1 MTILQCTNA
10 SVKAGLIRYACAA
23 MLARVADGG
32 GVLAV
37 ILLCQS
43 SEQYY
48 AVTGGMAACI
58 TFPHMLGPFI
68 ARRIDTASDG
78 RRVIATACLAYAVII
93 GIMIATFGHVP
104 LLLTALL
111 LIAAG
116 LCGPL
121 LTSGISTFL
130 PAIAG
135 PDQRS
140 QRRAQGL
147 DVATYGFGGTL
158 GPSAVAAITT
168 WASPS
173 AAFYLLAV
181 GTVFAAFFIMRLPVS
196 PVTHSGKPAEVA
208 GAIAT
213 VGMMIRHTPLRRT
226 LYLTMAVAFAVAA
239 LPVVAVSMAD
249 VLGVPAA
256 TAALLT
262 VAYGAGNLAGSVFL
276 MVIPLRGEPDRLMLG
291 TGGLIVA
298 GLLSIL
304 EVSSFLPVFF
314 CFFITGMLNAAFF
327 AATLAAR
334 SEYSPPSCRG
344 QVFVWVGAMKIT
356 AGSLGTAAAGQ
367 VMTVGAYAALMLSLC
382 TLSAILVISLLA
394 CIWPSSKSHR

>member
-1 MTILQCTNA
+1 MTTLQCTNA
-10 SVKAGLIRYACAA
+10 PVKAGLARYACAA
-23 MLARVADGG
+23 MLARIADGG

-48 AVTGGMAACI
+48 AVTGWMAACI
-58 TFPHMLGPFI
+58 SLPHMLGPLI

-78 RRVIATACLAYAVII
+78 RRVIATACLAYAVITE
-93 GIMIATFGHVP
+93 IMTVTFGHVP

-121 LTSGISTFL
+121 LTGGISTFL
-130 PAIAG
+130 PAMAG

-158 GPSAVAAITT
+158 GPSAVAAISA

-196 PVTHSGKPAEVA
+196 PVTFSGKPAEVA

-213 VGMMIRHTPLRRT
+213 MGMMIRHTQLRRT
-226 LYLTMAVAFAVAA
+226 LYLTMAVAFAVAV

-256 TAALLT
+256 TAAFLT
-262 VAYGAGNLAGSVFL
+262 VAYGAGNLAGSVCL
-276 MVIPLRGEPDRLMLG
+276 MV
-291 TGGLIVA
+291 
-298 GLLSIL
+298 
-304 EVSSFLPVFF
+304 
-314 CFFITGMLNAAFF
+314 
-327 AATLAAR
+327 
-334 SEYSPPSCRG
+334 
-344 QVFVWVGAMKIT
+344 
-356 AGSLGTAAAGQ
+356 
-367 VMTVGAYAALMLSLC
+367 
-382 TLSAILVISLLA
+382 
-394 CIWPSSKSHR
+394 

>member
-1 MTILQCTNA
+1 MTTLQCTNA
-10 SVKAGLIRYACAA
+10 PVKAGLVRYACAA
-23 MLARVADGG
+23 MLARIADGG

-48 AVTGGMAACI
+48 TVTGGMAACI
-58 TFPHMLGPFI
+58 TLPHMLGPFI

-78 RRVIATACLAYAVII
+78 RRVIAMACLAYAFIT
-93 GIMIATFGHVP
+93 GIMTVTFGHVP

-121 LTSGISTFL
+121 LTGGISAFL
-130 PAIAG
+130 PAMAG

-158 GPSAVAAITT
+158 GPSAVAAISA

-196 PVTHSGKPAEVA
+196 PVTHSGKPTKVA
-208 GAIAT
+208 GAIT
-213 VGMMIRHTPLRRT
+213 TMSMMIRYTPLCRT
-226 LYLTMAVAFAVAA
+226 LYLTMAVA
-239 LPVVAVSMAD
+239 
-249 VLGVPAA
+249 
-256 TAALLT
+256 
-262 VAYGAGNLAGSVFL
+262 
-276 MVIPLRGEPDRLMLG
+276 
-291 TGGLIVA
+291 
-298 GLLSIL
+298 LLS
-304 EVSSFLPVFF
+304 
-314 CFFITGMLNAAFF
+314 
-327 AATLAAR
+327 
-334 SEYSPPSCRG
+334 PSCR
-344 QVFVWVGAMKIT
+344 
-356 AGSLGTAAAGQ
+356 
-367 VMTVGAYAALMLSLC
+367 
-382 TLSAILVISLLA
+382 LL
-394 CIWPSSKSHR
+394 R

>member
-37 ILLCQS
+37 ILLCKS

-48 AVTGGMAACI
+48 AVTGWMAACI
-58 TFPHMLGPFI
+58 TLPHMLGPFI

-78 RRVIATACLAYAVII
+78 RRVIATACLAYAVIT
-93 GIMIATFGHVP
+93 GIITATFGHVP

-121 LTSGISTFL
+121 LTGGISTFL
-130 PAIAG
+130 PVIAG
-135 PDQRS
+135 PDQQS

-158 GPSAVAAITT
+158 GPYAVSAITT

-196 PVTHSGKPAEVA
+196 PVTHSGKPTEVA
-208 GAIAT
+208 SAIAT

-226 LYLTMAVAFAVAA
+226 LYLTMAVAFAVAV
-239 LPVVAVSMAD
+239 LPIVAVSMAD
-249 VLGVPAA
+249 VFGVPAA
-256 TAALLT
+256 TAAFLT

-304 EVSSFLPVFF
+304 VVSSFLPVFF

-334 SEYSPPSCRG
+334 SEYSPPSCQG

-367 VMTVGAYAALMLSLC
+367 LMTLGAYAALVLSLC

-394 CIWPSSKSHR
+394 RIWLSSKSHR